1 MPLGQFRWPAICCA
15 RDAILYIFWGICFG
29 MKSNSNEAGWEDY
42 KFNWFLYYLPT
53 VLSAYGFAV
62 LRGFFAELPQTPQD
76 GESAE
81 ANSGSDPAYHY
92 RPPRGQ
98 PALPAIKVTCR
109 YMSKTSHPRNKL
121 PKWHKI
127 WKATQ
132 SLQYMLLWAKP
143 NCDTMDGSN
152 CFPKGQS
159 LNP

>member
-1 MPLGQFRWPAICCA
+1 MRQDGRIISSIGFYTICL
-15 RDAILYIFWGICFG
+15 R
-29 MKSNSNEAGWEDY
+29 
-42 KFNWFLYYLPT
+42 YYLPT

-132 SLQYMLLWAKP
+132 SLQYMLLWAKL
-143 NCDTMDGSN
+143 NVTQWMDPIASRRD
-152 CFPKGQS
+152 S
-159 LNP
+159 R